1 MSWVFLA
8 LMCALS
14 LALAD
19 TASKRWLTHA
29 PAPTLTLIRSG
40 LPGVVLL
47 PALYWIDVSQMP
59 WAFWGWVMAAMPLEI
74 LAMALYTRA
83 IRESALS
90 QTLPYMAFTPVF
102 TVLTGWVLLGETVSM
117 RGMAGILLVTAGAWG
132 LNLEHAG
139 WHPRTWLLPFRAMLV
154 QRGARLML
162 VVAAIY
168 SVTAALGKGAVGYMD
183 GAGEH
188 MGGAAFGALY
198 FIVLGAC
205 AFLYYG
211 LRAPLAVKGAL
222 GAGRYAWLVA
232 GLLAFM
238 VITHFMA
245 LAQAGTAYMI
255 AVKRTSVLFG
265 ILLGAWVFREDRLTQ
280 HLGAALLMVAGVAM
294 IVG

>member
-1 MSWVFLA
+1 MTWVPLA
-8 LMCALS
+8 LLCALS

-19 TASKRWLTHA
+19 TVSKRWLAHV
-29 PAPTLTLIRSG
+29 PRHTLTLVRSG

-47 PALYWIDVSQMP
+47 PALLVIDLTSLP
-59 WAFWGWVMAAMPLEI
+59 WKFWAWVLAAMPLEI

-83 IRESALS
+83 IRDSPLS

-102 TVLTGWVLLGETVSM
+102 TILTGLVLLGETVS
-117 RGMAGILLVTAGAWG
+117 GPGVAGILLVAAGAWG

-168 SVTAALGKGAVGYMD
+168 AVTAVLGKGAVGYMD
-183 GAGEH
+183 GAE
-188 MGGAAFGALY
+188 FGALY

-211 LRAPLAVKGAL
+211 LREPAAVRGAL
-222 GAGRYAWLVA
+222 GGGRYAWLVA
-232 GLLAFM
+232 GLMAFM
-238 VITHFMA
+238 VITHFLA

-265 ILLGAWVFREDRLTQ
+265 VVLGAWVFKEERLRQ
-280 HLGAALLMVAGVAM
+280 HLGGALLMVLGVAL

>member
-8 LMCALS
+8 LICALS

-19 TASKRWLTHA
+19 TASKRWLA
-29 PAPTLTLIRSG
+29 RMPADTMILIRAG

-47 PALYWIDVSQMP
+47 PALFWIDVSRMP
-59 WAFWGWVMAAMPLEI
+59 WVFWAWVMAAMPLEI

-83 IRESALS
+83 IRESPLS

-102 TVLTGWVLLGETVSM
+102 TVLTGWLLLGETVSGQ
-117 RGMAGILLVTAGAWG
+117 GMAGILLVAAGAWG

-154 QRGARLML
+154 QQGARLML
-162 VVAAIY
+162 VVASIY

-183 GAGEH
+183 SGS
-188 MGGAAFGALY
+188 FGALY
-198 FIVLGAC
+198 FIVQGTC

-211 LRAPLAVKGAL
+211 FRAPAAVKGAL
-222 GAGRYAWLVA
+222 GAGRHAWLVA

-265 ILLGAWVFREDRLTQ
+265 IILGAWVFREERLTQ
-280 HLGAALLMVAGVAM
+280 HLGSAMLMVAGVAL

>member
-1 MSWVFLA
+1 MSWLFLA
-8 LMCALS
+8 LICALS

-19 TASKRWLTHA
+19 TASKKWLTHV
-29 PAPTLTLIRSG
+29 PVNTLTLIRSG

-47 PALYWIDVSQMP
+47 PALFWLDVSGLP
-59 WAFWGWVMAAMPLEI
+59 LAFWGWVLAAMPLEI

-83 IRESALS
+83 IHDSPLS
-90 QTLPYMAFTPVF
+90 RTLPYMAFTPVF
-102 TVLTGWVLLGETVSM
+102 AVLTGWVLLGETVSSQ
-117 RGMAGILLVTAGAWG
+117 GMAGIALVTLGAWG

-139 WHPRTWLLPFRAMLV
+139 WHPRTWLLPFRAMLT

-168 SVTAALGKGAVGYMD
+168 AVTAALGKGAVGYMD
-183 GAGEH
+183 GAK
-188 MGGAAFGALY
+188 FGALY
-198 FIVLGAC
+198 FIVLGGC
-205 AFLYYG
+205 AFFYYG
-211 LRAPLAVKGAL
+211 LRSPSAVTGAL
-222 GAGRYAWLVA
+222 GAGRYVWLVV

-265 ILLGAWVFREDRLTQ
+265 IILGAWIFREERLAQ
-280 HLGAALLMVAGVAM
+280 HLGSALLMVAGVAL

>member
-1 MSWVFLA
+1 MSWVGLA
-8 LMCALS
+8 LLCALS

-19 TASKRWLTHA
+19 TTSKRWLAHI
-29 PAPTLTLIRSG
+29 PRDTLTLIRTG
-40 LPGVVLL
+40 LPGVLLL
-47 PALYWIDVSQMP
+47 PALYWLDIASLP
-59 WAFWGWVMAAMPLEI
+59 WVFWGWVMAAMPLEI

-83 IRESALS
+83 IQESPLS

-102 TVLTGWVLLGETVSM
+102 AILTGWVLLGETVSPQ
-117 RGMAGILLVTAGAWG
+117 GLAGILLVTAGAWG
-132 LNLEHAG
+132 LNLEHAE

-168 SVTAALGKGAVGYMD
+168 SVTAALGKGAVAYMD
-183 GAGEH
+183 
-188 MGGAAFGALY
+188 GAAFGALY
-198 FIVLGAC
+198 FIVLGLC
-205 AFLYYG
+205 AFLYFG
-211 LRAPLAVKGAL
+211 FRVPGSALGAL
-222 GAGRYAWLVA
+222 RAGRYAWLVG

-238 VITHFMA
+238 VVTHFMA

-265 ILLGAWVFREDRLTQ
+265 ILLGAWVFREERLTQ
-280 HLGAALLMVAGVAM
+280 HLGAALLMVLGVAL

>member
-1 MSWVFLA
+1 MTWLSLA
-8 LMCALS
+8 LICALS

-19 TASKRWLTHA
+19 TASKKWLGGMPTA
-29 PAPTLTLIRSG
+29 TLTFIRSG

-47 PALYWIDVSQMP
+47 PALFWIDLSGLP
-59 WAFWGWVMAAMPLEI
+59 WVFWGWVMAAMPLEI

-83 IRESALS
+83 IQESPLS

-102 TVLTGWVLLGETVSM
+102 TILTGWVLLGERVTLQ
-117 RGMAGILLVTAGAWG
+117 GLAGILLVTAGAWG
-132 LNLEHAG
+132 LNLQHAG
-139 WHPRTWLLPFRAMLV
+139 WHPATWLRPFRAMLT
-154 QRGARLML
+154 QNGPRLML
-162 VVAAIY
+162 TVAAIY
-168 SVTAALGKGAVGYMD
+168 AVTAALGKGAVGYMD
-183 GAGEH
+183 GAQ
-188 MGGAAFGALY
+188 FGALY
-198 FIVLGAC
+198 FIVLTAC
-205 AFLYYG
+205 ALIYFG
-211 LRAPLAVKGAL
+211 LRQPMAVRNAL
-222 GAGRYAWLVA
+222 RAGWAAWLVA

-280 HLGAALLMVAGVAM
+280 HLGAALMMVAGVAL

>member
-1 MSWVFLA
+1 MSWVGLA
-8 LMCALS
+8 LLCALS

-19 TASKRWLTHA
+19 TASKRWLAHI
-29 PAPTLTLIRSG
+29 PRDTLTLIRTG
-40 LPGVVLL
+40 LPGVLLL
-47 PALYWIDVSQMP
+47 PTLYWLDLASLP
-59 WAFWGWVMAAMPLEI
+59 WVFWGWVMAAMPLEI

-83 IRESALS
+83 IQESPLS

-102 TVLTGWVLLGETVSM
+102 AILTGWALLGETVST
-117 RGMAGILLVTAGAWG
+117 RGLAGILLVTAGAWG

-139 WHPRTWLLPFRAMLV
+139 WHPRTWLLPFRAMFV

-162 VVAAIY
+162 VVASIY

-183 GAGEH
+183 GA
-188 MGGAAFGALY
+188 AFGALY
-198 FIVLGAC
+198 FIVLGLC
-205 AFLYYG
+205 AFLYFG
-211 LRAPLAVKGAL
+211 MRAPGAALGAL
-222 GAGRYAWLVA
+222 RAGRYAWLVG

-238 VITHFMA
+238 VVTHFMA

-265 ILLGAWVFREDRLTQ
+265 ILLGAWVFREERLTQ
-280 HLGAALLMVAGVAM
+280 HLGAALLMVLGVAL

>member
-8 LMCALS
+8 LICALS

-19 TASKRWLTHA
+19 TASKKWLAHA
-29 PAPTLTLIRSG
+29 PADSLTLIRSG

-47 PALYWIDVSQMP
+47 PALFWIDFTGLPV
-59 WAFWGWVMAAMPLEI
+59 AFWGWVLAAMPLEI

-83 IRESALS
+83 IQASPLS
-90 QTLPYMAFTPVF
+90 QTLPYMAFTPVLA
-102 TVLTGWVLLGETVSM
+102 VLTGWVLLGETVSG
-117 RGMAGILLVTAGAWG
+117 RGLAGILMVALGAWG

-139 WHPRTWLLPFRAMLV
+139 WHPRTWLLPFRAMLG

-162 VVAAIY
+162 MVASIY
-168 SVTAALGKGAVGYMD
+168 AVTAALGKGAVGYMD
-183 GAGEH
+183 GAS
-188 MGGAAFGALY
+188 FGALY

-211 LRAPLAVKGAL
+211 LRAPSAVKGAL
-222 GAGRYAWLVA
+222 QAGPHAWLVA

-238 VITHFMA
+238 VITHFLA

-265 ILLGAWVFREDRLTQ
+265 IILGAWVFREARLAQ
-280 HLGAALLMVAGVAM
+280 HLGSALLMVLGVAL

>member
-8 LMCALS
+8 LLCALS

-19 TASKRWLTHA
+19 TVSKKWLAHT
-29 PAPTLTLIRSG
+29 PADTLTLIRSG

-47 PALYWIDVSQMP
+47 PALYWIDVSQLP
-59 WAFWGWVMAAMPLEI
+59 WVFWAWVMAAMPLEI

-83 IRESALS
+83 IQESPLS

-102 TVLTGWVLLGETVSM
+102 TVLTGWVLLGETVSGQ
-117 RGMAGILLVTAGAWG
+117 GMAGILLVAAGAWG

-139 WHPRTWLLPFRAMLV
+139 WHPRTWLLPFRAMFV

-183 GAGEH
+183 GA
-188 MGGAAFGALY
+188 AFGALY
-198 FIVLGAC
+198 FIVLGVC

-211 LRAPLAVKGAL
+211 LRAPGGVKGAW
-222 GAGRYAWLVA
+222 GAGRHAWWVA

-265 ILLGAWVFREDRLTQ
+265 ILLGAWVFKESRLTQ
-280 HLGAALLMVAGVAM
+280 HLGAAMLMVAGVVL

>member
-1 MSWVFLA
+1 MSWLVLA
-8 LMCALS
+8 LLCALA

-19 TASKRWLTHA
+19 TASKKWLAHV
-29 PAPTLTLIRSG
+29 PTDTLALIRSG

-47 PALYWIDVSQMP
+47 PALVWIDVSRLP
-59 WAFWGWVMAAMPLEI
+59 WVFWAWVLAAMPLEI

-83 IRESALS
+83 IRESPLS
-90 QTLPYMAFTPVF
+90 QTLPYMAFTPVMA
-102 TVLTGWVLLGETVSM
+102 VLTGWVLLGETVSV
-117 RGMAGILLVTAGAWG
+117 RGLAGILLVAVGAWG
-132 LNLEHAG
+132 LNLEQAG

-168 SVTAALGKGAVGYMD
+168 AVTAALGKGAVG
-183 GAGEH
+183 H
-188 MGGAAFGALY
+188 MEGAAFGALY
-198 FIVLGAC
+198 FIVLGLC
-205 AFLYYG
+205 AFFYYG
-211 LRAPLAVKGAL
+211 LRVPGTVAGAL
-222 GAGRYAWLVA
+222 GAGRHAWLVA

-265 ILLGAWVFREDRLTQ
+265 ILLGAWVFREARLTQ
-280 HLGAALLMVAGVAM
+280 HLGSALLMVAGVAM

>member
-1 MSWVFLA
+1 MSWVLLA
-8 LMCALS
+8 LLCALS

-19 TASKRWLTHA
+19 TASKRWLAGA
-29 PAPTLTLIRSG
+29 PADTLTLIRSG

-47 PALYWIDVSQMP
+47 PALGWIDLSGLPPVF
-59 WAFWGWVMAAMPLEI
+59 WAWVMAAMPLEI

-83 IRESALS
+83 IRASPLS
-90 QTLPYMAFTPVF
+90 QTLPYMAFTPVIA
-102 TVLTGWVLLGETVSM
+102 VLTGWVLLGETVSA
-117 RGMAGILLVTAGAWG
+117 RGLAGILLVAAGAWG

-162 VVAAIY
+162 AVAAIY
-168 SVTAALGKGAVGYMD
+168 AVTAALGKGAVGYMD
-183 GAGEH
+183 GVR
-188 MGGAAFGALY
+188 FGALY

-211 LRAPLAVKGAL
+211 LRAPWAVQGAL
-222 GAGRYAWLVA
+222 RAGPHAWLVA

-238 VITHFMA
+238 VIAHFMA

-280 HLGAALLMVAGVAM
+280 HLGAAGLMVAGVAM

>member
-8 LMCALS
+8 LLCALA

-19 TASKRWLTHA
+19 TASKRWLLHL
-29 PAPTLTLIRSG
+29 PADTLTLVRSG
-40 LPGVVLL
+40 LPGMVLL
-47 PALYWIDVSQMP
+47 PALFWIDLTGLP
-59 WAFWGWVMAAMPLEI
+59 WRFWAWVLAAMPLEI

-83 IRESALS
+83 IRESPLS
-90 QTLPYMAFTPVF
+90 QTLPYMAFTPVIA
-102 TVLTGWVLLGETVSM
+102 VLTGWVLLGETVST
-117 RGMAGILLVTAGAWG
+117 RGLAGILLVAAGAWG

-162 VVAAIY
+162 GVAAIY
-168 SVTAALGKGAVGYMD
+168 AVTAALGKGAVGYMD
-183 GAGEH
+183 GA
-188 MGGAAFGALY
+188 AFGALY
-198 FIVLGAC
+198 FIVLGLC

-211 LRAPLAVKGAL
+211 LRAPGAVAGAL
-222 GAGRYAWLVA
+222 RAGPPAWLVA

-238 VITHFMA
+238 VITHFLA

-265 ILLGAWVFREDRLTQ
+265 ILLGAWVFREERLRQ
-280 HLGAALLMVAGVAM
+280 HLGAALLMVMGVAL

>member
-1 MSWVFLA
+1 MSWVLLA
-8 LMCALS
+8 LVCALS

-19 TASKRWLTHA
+19 AASKKWLA
-29 PAPTLTLIRSG
+29 RKPADTLTLIRSG

-47 PALYWIDVSQMP
+47 PALFWIDFAGLPAVF
-59 WAFWGWVMAAMPLEI
+59 WAWVLAAMPLEI

-83 IRESALS
+83 IRDSPLF

-102 TVLTGWVLLGETVSM
+102 AVLTGWALLGETVSV
-117 RGMAGILLVTAGAWG
+117 RGLAGILLVALGAWG

-168 SVTAALGKGAVGYMD
+168 AVTAALGKGAVGYMP
-183 GAGEH
+183 
-188 MGGAAFGALY
+188 GAAFGALY
-198 FIVLGAC
+198 FIVLGVC
-205 AFLYYG
+205 AFLYFA
-211 LRAPLAVKGAL
+211 LRAPGAVRGAL
-222 GAGRYAWLVA
+222 TAGPPGWVVA

-238 VITHFMA
+238 VVTHFLA
-245 LAQAGTAYMI
+245 LAQAATAYMI
-255 AVKRTSVLFG
+255 SVKRTSALFG
-265 ILLGAWVFREDRLTQ
+265 ILLGAWVFREARLTQ
-280 HLGAALLMVAGVAM
+280 HLGSALLMVAGVAL